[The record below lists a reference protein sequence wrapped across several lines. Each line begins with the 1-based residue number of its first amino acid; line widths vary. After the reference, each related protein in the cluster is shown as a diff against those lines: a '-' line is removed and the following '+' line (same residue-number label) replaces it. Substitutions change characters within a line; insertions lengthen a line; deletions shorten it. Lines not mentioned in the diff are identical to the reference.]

1 MKEIIWAS
9 EDGMKMEEKEIR
21 AELKEEA
28 EKYRNELLEAI
39 VEYDDDAMNKF
50 FEGEEIDIP
59 TIKNL

>member
-50 FEGEEIDIP
+50 LKER
-59 TIKNL
+59 K